1 MEFGLSN
8 DQSLLQNQVAR
19 FLKEKVP
26 LDLVRAVAEG
36 RQTDRI
42 IWSEL
47 TELGLPGIMIEENLG
62 GLGLGLLDASIIA
75 ERIGYGATPSPYLTS
90 AIIAPTVLQLS
101 HKREDILSQIV
112 TGETRVGIAFNQAIR
127 PAHESGFEIKNGKL
141 D

>member
-36 RQTDRI
+36 RQTDQI

-47 TELGLPGIMIEENLG
+47 TELGLPGIMIDESLG

-75 ERIGYGATPSPYLTS
+75 ERLGYGVTPSPYLTS
-90 AIIAPTVLQLS
+90 AIIASTVLQLS
-101 HKREDILSQIV
+101 KQREDILSRIV
-112 TGETRVGIAFNQAIR
+112 TEKQG
-127 PAHESGFEIKNGKL
+127 
-141 D
+141 